1 MMTKSTIAMITSDPM
16 SQTEPPSSDIH
27 RAVTLKQ
34 IAAHLNVS
42 VTTVARALRGGERL
56 GADTVARVRAA
67 ANDLGYVR
75 NLDGLRLRTGRT
87 MTLFAILGTAQDAE
101 IGDPGAAGLISGM
114 QRRLAPTGYMVQN
127 IPVALTDRSPA
138 QLARLLKGHRGDGLV
153 IDHIEP
159 DDPRIPLLERMG
171 LPFVAFGR
179 SSPDASH
186 AYFELDNAHAARIGT
201 ASLIARGFRRPAL
214 VEASPDLNFARDRVQ
229 GYRQALAEAGIP
241 FDPAL
246 VLHCPTEAAAIRLA
260 TRTLALTRNPDSWV
274 CSNEIFLLGTL
285 AGARD
290 AGQPLE
296 RTGFHMRAA
305 TNIGAYLGVPLTTAH
320 YPRDQAGWHL
330 ADLLL
335 QRIEGT
341 PARSLQRL
349 ERTELREY

>member
-1 MMTKSTIAMITSDPM
+1 MRKSTIAKITSDPM
-16 SQTEPPSSDIH
+16 HHIDLPPSLTR

-34 IAAHLNVS
+34 IAAHLNLS
-42 VTTVARALRGGERL
+42 VTTVARALKDGDRL

-87 MTLFAILGTAQDAE
+87 MTLFAMLGTAEDAE
-101 IGDPGAAGLISGM
+101 IGDPGAAGLITGM
-114 QRRLAPTGYMVQN
+114 QRRLAHTGYIVQN
-127 IPVALTDRSPA
+127 IPIALTDRSPA
-138 QLARLLKGHRGDGLV
+138 QLLRLLSGHRTDGLV

-159 DDPRIPLLERMG
+159 DDPRIPLLERLG

-179 SSPDASH
+179 TSPDAGH
-186 AYFELDNAHAARIGT
+186 AYFELDNTHAARIGT
-201 ASLIARGFRRPAL
+201 TSLIARGFRRPAL
-214 VEASPDLNFARDRVQ
+214 VEASPDLNFARERVQ

-246 VLHCPTEAAAIRLA
+246 VLHTPTDAAAIRLA

-290 AGQPLE
+290 AGQALE
-296 RTGFHMRAA
+296 RTGFHLRAA
-305 TNIGAYLGVPLTTAH
+305 TNVGAYLGVPLTTAH
-320 YPRDQAGWHL
+320 YPRDQVGWHL

-349 ERTELREY
+349 ERTELREH